1 MRYLSVIAL
10 IVVLGGL
17 LLWVGLSDS
26 DSTAAEGD
34 ALLLAG
40 GPLAATV
47 TASPVP
53 TCIAEPVLAASVDF
67 GKSSKTVLDPCTLE
81 VENGKLLV
89 SAGGSTIGI
98 FTLDGDGK
106 MVPAGS
112 QPNGNIIKTA
122 YSGPPDDKFT
132 SYKIYPSTYE
142 KGSGVAPLLAIDH
155 DNGNVSVKSAAELV
169 KAAAKSD
176 YNTRKNKYGGGTSVG
191 GGSCS
196 TGGGSSGGGG

>member
-10 IVVLGGL
+10 VVILGGL

-40 GPLAATV
+40 GPLAATA

-81 VENGKLLV
+81 VDNGKLIV
-89 SAGGSTIGI
+89 SAGGSTIGV

-112 QPNGNIIKTA
+112 QPNGNKIKTA
-122 YSGPPDDKFT
+122 YSGPPGDKFT
-132 SYKIYPSTYE
+132 SYKIFPSNYE
-142 KGSGVAPLLAIDH
+142 KGSGVAALLAIDH
-155 DNGNVSVKSAAELV
+155 NNGNISVKSAAELI
-169 KAAAKSD
+169 KASAKSD
-176 YNTRKNKYGGGTSVG
+176 YNSRKNKYGGGTSVG
-191 GGSCS
+191 GGCS
-196 TGGGSSGGGG
+196 TGGGSSGGGSG

>member
-10 IVVLGGL
+10 VVVLGGL

-40 GPLAATV
+40 GPLAATA

-53 TCIAEPVLAASVDF
+53 TAIADPVLSASVDF
-67 GKSSKTVLDPCTLE
+67 GKSSETVLDPCTLK
-81 VENGKLLV
+81 VANGKLSV
-89 SAGGSTIGI
+89 SAGGSTIGV
-98 FTLDGDGK
+98 FTLDGDGR

-112 QPNGNIIKTA
+112 QPNGNKIMAA
-122 YSGPPDDKFT
+122 YSGPPGDKFT
-132 SYKIYPSTYE
+132 SYKIFPSNYE

-169 KAAAKSD
+169 KTGVKSD
-176 YNTRKNKYGGGTSVG
+176 YNNRKNKYDGGTSVG
-191 GGSCS
+191 GGCS
-196 TGGGSSGGGG
+196 TGGSGGGGGG

>member
-10 IVVLGGL
+10 VVILGGL

-40 GPLAATV
+40 GPLAATA

-81 VENGKLLV
+81 VDNGKLIV
-89 SAGGSTIGI
+89 SAGQVHKLQDLSEQLRKRQRCRSAIG
-98 FTLDGDGK
+98 D
-106 MVPAGS
+106 
-112 QPNGNIIKTA
+112 
-122 YSGPPDDKFT
+122 
-132 SYKIYPSTYE
+132 
-142 KGSGVAPLLAIDH
+142 
-155 DNGNVSVKSAAELV
+155 
-169 KAAAKSD
+169 
-176 YNTRKNKYGGGTSVG
+176 
-191 GGSCS
+191 
-196 TGGGSSGGGG
+196 